1 MTKKCGGDVTKG
13 DLNNNTND
21 LLWKTTCN
29 TRKTSLTAETVT
41 FVAFHQIP
49 TTLYHQYL
57 KKLCNLTSTI
67 TPSSSPVQVKEAF
80 CGTNFMYVSES
91 SQTAADDVDFIEVGL
106 GSSSNKE
113 VQCRDGF
120 DDTYFETILKY
131 CREENYSE
139 LRTWI
144 TKGNRQAAYDITVS
158 RLPRF
163 LSAASDLMERIL
175 VEEERYRSTREA
187 RRIAKGNRSNNTS
200 NNKQAKATGMQ
211 GISNFPSDAVRDDDN
226 YFIGK
231 NQYRLFSCLQFQD
244 PSMCEVKRFLESR
257 TISYVQNLI
266 ATKTVCKMTHFF
278 SLLYD

>member
-1 MTKKCGGDVTKG
+1 VTKKCGGDVTKG

-120 DDTYFETILKY
+120 DDTYFET
-131 CREENYSE
+131 
-139 LRTWI
+139 
-144 TKGNRQAAYDITVS
+144 
-158 RLPRF
+158 
-163 LSAASDLMERIL
+163 
-175 VEEERYRSTREA
+175 EEERYRSTREA

>member
-29 TRKTSLTAETVT
+29 TRKTSLTTETVT

-67 TPSSSPVQVKEAF
+67 TPSSSPVQVKEAS

-91 SQTAADDVDFIEVGL
+91 SQTAVDDVDFIEVGL
-106 GSSSNKE
+106 GSSNKE

-175 VEEERYRSTREA
+175 VEE
-187 RRIAKGNRSNNTS
+187 
-200 NNKQAKATGMQ
+200 
-211 GISNFPSDAVRDDDN
+211 
-226 YFIGK
+226 
-231 NQYRLFSCLQFQD
+231 
-244 PSMCEVKRFLESR
+244 
-257 TISYVQNLI
+257 
-266 ATKTVCKMTHFF
+266 
-278 SLLYD
+278 

>member
-1 MTKKCGGDVTKG
+1 VHKKCGRDVTKG
-13 DLNNNTND
+13 DLNNDTND

-29 TRKTSLTAETVT
+29 IRKAALFTETVT

-49 TTLYHQYL
+49 ATLYHQYL
-57 KKLCNLTSTI
+57 KKLCNLTSSI
-67 TPSSSPVQVKEAF
+67 TPSSFPVHVKEAS
-80 CGTNFMYVSES
+80 CGTNLMYVSES
-91 SQTAADDVDFIEVGL
+91 SQTAADDVNFREVGP
-106 GSSSNKE
+106 SSSNKE

-131 CREENYSE
+131 CREGNYSE

-158 RLPRF
+158 QLPRF
-163 LSAASDLMERIL
+163 FSAASNVMERIL

-187 RRIAKGNRSNNTS
+187 RRIAKGNRSSITS
-200 NNKQAKATGMQ
+200 NNKHAKVTGMQ
-211 GISNFPSDAVRDDDN
+211 GIWNFPSDAVQDDDN

-231 NQYRLFSCLQFQD
+231 NQCQLFSCLKLQD
-244 PSMCEVKRFLESR
+244 PSTREVKRFLESR

-266 ATKTVCKMTHFF
+266 ATKMVCRMTRSFYLFF
-278 SLLYD
+278 D